1 MSAVR
6 GSATA
11 GSAAQAGELSGRALH
26 IVAALVIA
34 LVAGALLIATAS
46 TLSAT
51 FRVLSAHYPF
61 AAAWMA
67 FWLRFL
73 RSEPLWVEACDLAC
87 LALCIAAML
96 VATVR

>member
-1 MSAVR
+1 MNAVR

-11 GSAAQAGELSGRALH
+11 GRAAHAGELSGRALH

-61 AAAWMA
+61 AAACN
-67 FWLRFL
+67 
-73 RSEPLWVEACDLAC
+73 VAC